1 MSKFT
6 KSSDGMKIMI
16 IGCGK
21 VGATLAERL
30 SSEGHEITVLDKSQ
44 SAVEELTSMYD
55 VMGYVGNGASYTAQL
70 EAGIEKCDLLIAV
83 TKSDELNLL
92 CCVIAKK
99 FSGCSSIARVRTP
112 DYSSESNFLREKLGL
127 ALIINPELEAA
138 REIAHLIYL
147 PDALDVYSFAHGQ
160 AEIIKF
166 KIEEG
171 SKLDGVKLADIGK
184 SEFMDDIIICT
195 IERNDDV
202 IIPSGDYVISAGDVV
217 SIVATR
223 QYLKVFLKKLK
234 SKSKRVKS
242 CMLVG
247 GGKSSYYLAKELIK
261 SGIEVTII
269 EKNQN
274 RCDELS
280 VLLPKAIIINGDGTD
295 EDFLKEV
302 GITEFDSF
310 VPLTSIDEENIFLS
324 LNAKQ
329 VSDAKIVTKINH
341 INFKNVINSLDLGS
355 VIYPRYITSEAI
367 IAYVRAK
374 HNSKYK
380 DSIET
385 LYYMYD
391 SRVEAIEFSIKKESE
406 VTDVKLSELKL
417 KENLLICVINRK
429 GTIIIPSGEDVIKK
443 GDTVVVVTKERG
455 FVTIEDILA

>member
-6 KSSDGMKIMI
+6 KSSDGLKIMI

-44 SAVEELTSMYD
+44 SAVEELISMYD

-166 KIEEG
+166 KVED

-184 SEFMDDIIICT
+184 SEFMDDILVCT

-202 IIPSGDYVISAGDVV
+202 IIPSGDYIISAGDVV

-223 QYLKVFLKKLK
+223 QYLKIFLKKLK

-247 GGKSSYYLAKELIK
+247 GGKSAYYLAKELIK

-269 EKNQN
+269 EKDQE

-391 SRVEAIEFSIKKESE
+391 SRVEAIEFSVKEESK
-406 VTDVKLSELKL
+406 VTDVKLRELKL

-429 GTIIIPSGEDVIKK
+429 GTIIIPSGDDVIKK
-443 GDTVVVVTKERG
+443 DDTVVVVTKERG